1 MTPIVCS
8 GPAVH
13 LRRHVAASA
22 ADGHDQLELP
32 LVGEVRDLEV
42 GVEDLEV
49 GRQLHVR
56 RRHRSR
62 PLLLEP
68 HLDLGRLAVQAA
80 DEVLEVE
87 QDVGDVFAHARQRRE
102 LVGDALELHRRD
114 GCALE
119 RREQH
124 AAQRV
129 AERVA
134 EATVERLD
142 REDAALLVDLFV
154 DDARGL
160 ELHEAGTGCHV
171 SPSFLVRAGRY
182 FE

>member
-1 MTPIVCS
+1 M
-8 GPAVH
+8 
-13 LRRHVAASA
+13 SA
-22 ADGHDQLELP
+22 AVTGP
-32 LVGEVRDLEV
+32 GA
-42 GVEDLEV
+42 
-49 GRQLHVR
+49 
-56 RRHRSR
+56 
-62 PLLLEP
+62 LLLEP
-68 HLDLGRLAVQAA
+68 DLDLGRLAVQAA

-87 QDVGDVFAHARQRRE
+87 EDVGDVLAHARQRRE
-102 LVGDALELHRRD
+102 LVGDALELHRRH

-124 AAQRV
+124 APQRV

-154 DDARGL
+154 DDARNL
-160 ELHEAGTGCHV
+160 ELHEAGAGCHV